1 MNEKLNKQ
9 NISLQQLLIEKMAR
23 DGWIDLTNTKFQC
36 IGGTSNLIIMIRS
49 VEKHLSGI
57 KVKGAVF
64 NVASVRQKDVKLQ
77 IAINSQTKEIDI
89 DDISPGFVKNFSEI
103 IANVPENMTQW
114 AQITFIEANMCYNQY

>member
-1 MNEKLNKQ
+1 
-9 NISLQQLLIEKMAR
+9 
-23 DGWIDLTNTKFQC
+23 
-36 IGGTSNLIIMIRS
+36 
-49 VEKHLSGI
+49 
-57 KVKGAVF
+57 
-64 NVASVRQKDVKLQ
+64 VASVRQKDVKLQ